1 MKKNKGILIISILM
15 LILVGCGKKE
25 YLVKFDS
32 DGGTAISDKVV
43 LKGEKLTPEIPFKK
57 GYKFLGWSLNGK
69 NFDLNKNIT
78 KNITLIAKWEEHKTE
93 ESNSVVVRFYH
104 NDRGRF
110 TTEKVIKGTAIL
122 KPEDPVKKGYIFK
135 GWYLDEEI
143 YDFDTVVTNRIILRA
158 KWEKQ

>member
-1 MKKNKGILIISILM
+1 MTRVKKILIISILM

-57 GYKFLGWSLNGK
+57 GYKFLGWALNGK

-78 KNITLIAKWEEHKTE
+78 KNITLIAKWEEIK
-93 ESNSVVVRFYH
+93 ESDNVIVRFYH
-104 NDRGRF
+104 NSGSRF
-110 TTEKVIKGTAIL
+110 NIKR
-122 KPEDPVKKGYIFK
+122 VKKGEIILEPEEPVKRGYVFK
-135 GWYLDEEI
+135 GWYLDGESF
-143 YDFDTVVTNRIILRA
+143 DFDTIITENVNLIA